1 MAIKLI
7 KASTLTLLEL
17 FNNHFSSSLV
27 NAAYIKTDQG
37 VVRVDLQRHELSH
50 HDENVMLWDTV
61 DVDKMEMFEKSGDP
75 LNNENLLI
83 DMDENDYS

>member
-1 MAIKLI
+1 
-7 KASTLTLLEL
+7 
-17 FNNHFSSSLV
+17 
-27 NAAYIKTDQG
+27 
-37 VVRVDLQRHELSH
+37 VDLQRHELSH